1 MHASTHI
8 RVYNLAECITFRKTN
23 ESFGG
28 LSNMASGYVLW
39 VNNTRILTS
48 EAIYQASRFPH
59 MPEVQRSI
67 IMQGSPMTA
76 KMKSKPF
83 RDQSRADW
91 NSVRLGIM
99 RWCLRVKLAQHW
111 DKFGELLL
119 RTGDKPIVEDSRK
132 DQFWGA
138 VKNENGQ
145 LEGRN
150 ALGRLLMELREE
162 LKGPERERLRTV
174 KPLDIPDFLLY
185 GQPIGLVEARA
196 TKAEEDTTGR
206 RLKPLGIRRPDEPV
220 KTYAPPATK
229 ADLFSEPEDPM
240 QEKEPK
246 PKEPLKPY
254 PAYKPAGVPWLQQV
268 PEHWGF
274 ERAKSVFRG
283 IDVKSKTGKEELL
296 TVSSANGIVKRRES
310 NVNMFKAK
318 TYVGH
323 KLCWPEDLVI
333 NSLWAWGRGLGFSR
347 EHGIISTAYGVY
359 RLREP
364 HKHLW
369 LYLNYTLRSSVYQ
382 WELQVRSKGVWKSRL
397 QLTDASFFDMP
408 ILMPPKED
416 AELIVRYLH
425 ALDAKVKRYIRT
437 KRSLIARLQE
447 QKQAIIQRA
456 VTRGLDPN
464 ANLKPS
470 GVEWLGEVPEHW
482 EVKKL
487 KRLGTVRIGLTY
499 SPGHLTGD
507 TGTLVLRASNIRNG
521 RIVYADNVYV
531 SKQIPEQL
539 KVVKGDVLIC
549 VRSGS
554 RSLVGKS
561 AMIPEEFHG
570 VSYGAFM
577 SLFRGTN
584 YEYVYWV
591 LNSNL
596 LPSVMAQF
604 ETSTIN
610 QLTQSDL
617 RNLTIPVPPESEIL
631 QITSYLSA
639 ATSKVD
645 QVIAL
650 VEKDLAAIKE
660 YHTRLIADV
669 VTGAVDVREAAKAI
683 EEVAPAEET
692 MDEAIELEAEVEEEL
707 DTNE

>member
-1 MHASTHI
+1 M
-8 RVYNLAECITFRKTN
+8 
-23 ESFGG
+23 
-28 LSNMASGYVLW
+28 
-39 VNNTRILTS
+39 
-48 EAIYQASRFPH
+48 
-59 MPEVQRSI
+59 
-67 IMQGSPMTA
+67 
-76 KMKSKPF
+76 
-83 RDQSRADW
+83 
-91 NSVRLGIM
+91 
-99 RWCLRVKLAQHW
+99 RVKLAHHW

-138 VKNENGQ
+138 VMNESGQ

-174 KPLDIPDFLLY
+174 KPLDIPEFLLY
-185 GQPIGLVEARA
+185 GQLIGLVEARA

-206 RLKPLGIRRPDEPV
+206 RLKPLGTRRPDEPV
-220 KTYAPPATK
+220 KTYATPAAK

-240 QEKEPK
+240 HEKEPK

-254 PAYKPAGVPWLQQV
+254 PAYKPAAVPWLQQV
-268 PEHWGF
+268 PEHW
-274 ERAKSVFRG
+274 ELKRAKSVFRA

-333 NSLWAWGRGLGFSR
+333 NSLWAWGRGLGFSK

-369 LYLNYTLRSSVYQ
+369 QYLNYTLRSSVYQ

-437 KRSLIARLQE
+437 KRTLIARLQE

-464 ANLKPS
+464 VKLKPS

-482 EVKKL
+482 DVKRGKAVFEVIDVRSKTGNEELLSVSAVNGVVLRSSSQVHMFMAASYIGHKL
-487 KRLGTVRIGLTY
+487 CWPEDLVINSLWAWAKGFGFSKHHGIVSTAYSVYRLRPQYKRLWRYLDVLLRSGAYDWDFTVRSRGVWKSRLQLTD
-499 SPGHLTGD
+499 SSFLD
-507 TGTLVLRASNIRNG
+507 MR
-521 RIVYADNVYV
+521 
-531 SKQIPEQL
+531 
-539 KVVKGDVLIC
+539 
-549 VRSGS
+549 
-554 RSLVGKS
+554 
-561 AMIPEEFHG
+561 MI
-570 VSYGAFM
+570 
-577 SLFRGTN
+577 
-584 YEYVYWV
+584 
-591 LNSNL
+591 
-596 LPSVMAQF
+596 LPSAKEADEIVEYIRT
-604 ETSTIN
+604 ET
-610 QLTQSDL
+610 
-617 RNLTIPVPPESEIL
+617 
-631 QITSYLSA
+631 
-639 ATSKVD
+639 
-645 QVIAL
+645 
-650 VEKDLAAIKE
+650 KDLDEALSRVNKEIEVLQE
-660 YHTRLIADV
+660 YHTRLISDV

-683 EEVAPAEET
+683 EEVVPVEDS
-692 MDEAIELEAEVEEEL
+692 MDEAVELEAEVEGEL